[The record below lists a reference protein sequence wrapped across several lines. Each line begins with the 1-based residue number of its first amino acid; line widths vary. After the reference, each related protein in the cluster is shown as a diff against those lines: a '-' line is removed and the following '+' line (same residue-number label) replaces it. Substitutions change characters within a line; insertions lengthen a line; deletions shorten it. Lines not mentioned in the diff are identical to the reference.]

1 MSTRE
6 MAYSVLSTLSEEQIK
21 AFITLF
27 GRGFSNF
34 EETEPDEV
42 DKWLISD
49 SLIDNDESMPLDD
62 FIRSMGMDPD
72 DL

>member
-6 MAYSVLSTLSEEQIK
+6 MAYNILADLSEEKVK

-27 GRGFSNF
+27 GRGFDDI
-34 EETEPDEV
+34 EEEEPDEF
-42 DKWLISD
+42 DKELIAD

>member
-6 MAYSVLSTLSEEQIK
+6 MAYSILSTLSEEQIK

-62 FIRSMGMDPD
+62 FVRSMGMDPD

>member
-6 MAYSVLSTLSEEQIK
+6 IAYSILSTLSEEQIK

>member
-6 MAYSVLSTLSEEQIK
+6 MAYSILSTLSEEQIK

>member
-6 MAYSVLSTLSEEQIK
+6 MAYSILSTLSEEQIK

-72 DL
+72 NL

>member
-6 MAYSVLSTLSEEQIK
+6 MAYSILSTLSEEQIK

-49 SLIDNDESMPLDD
+49 SLIDNYESMPLDD

>member
-6 MAYSVLSTLSEEQIK
+6 MAYSILSTLSEEQIK

-72 DL
+72 DV

>member
-6 MAYSVLSTLSEEQIK
+6 MAYSILSTLSEEQIK
-21 AFITLF
+21 AFITLC

>member
-6 MAYSVLSTLSEEQIK
+6 MAYSILSTLSEEQIK

-34 EETEPDEV
+34 EETAPDEV

>member
-6 MAYSVLSTLSEEQIK
+6 MAYSILSTLSEEQIK

-62 FIRSMGMDPD
+62 FRRSMGMDPD

>member
-6 MAYSVLSTLSEEQIK
+6 MAYSILSNLSEEQIK

>member
-6 MAYSVLSTLSEEQIK
+6 MAYSILSTLSEEQIK

-49 SLIDNDESMPLDD
+49 SLIDNDESMPVDD

>member
-6 MAYSVLSTLSEEQIK
+6 MAYSILSNLSEEQIK

-62 FIRSMGMDPD
+62 FVRSMGMDPD